1 MKRAAI
7 IGFGLIGL
15 WFYRPDIVLYLAAG
29 VIVGWGFIPQ
39 PEWARKY
46 MDALKAKIEQITGI
60 PL

>member
-7 IGFGLIGL
+7 LGFGLVGL
-15 WFYRPDIVLYLAAG
+15 WLYQPYIAFWLAAG
-29 VIVGWGFIPQ
+29 IIVGWGFIPQ

-46 MDALKAKIEQITGI
+46 MDALKAKIEEITGI